1 MILTPGAAAD
11 FIDMLLSNYIGEGV
25 IIDGTSQWLD
35 KVGEQVADEKLTIAL
50 KPYDERIVMGERAT
64 ASGFRSEEVTLIEKG
79 VLKTHRLSLYGSNK
93 TGRPLVKNTGSDL
106 VIEAGDRTLEEL
118 IASVDRGL
126 VMGGFSG
133 GQPGTNGEFSGVA
146 KNSFLI
152 ENGKI
157 KGAVTETMVNGN
169 LGDAFRNIRGI
180 SREVLCNGGF
190 VVPYIAVDGI
200 VVSGK

>member
-11 FIDMLLSNYIGEGV
+11 FIHMTLSNYIGEGV

-79 VLKTHRLSLYGSNK
+79 VLKTHWLSLYGSNK

-106 VIEAGDRTLEEL
+106 VIEAGDRTLEVL

-133 GQPGTNGEFSGVA
+133 GHPGTNGEFSGVA

-152 ENGKI
+152 ENGKS
-157 KGAVTETMVNGN
+157 KA
-169 LGDAFRNIRGI
+169 
-180 SREVLCNGGF
+180 
-190 VVPYIAVDGI
+190 P
-200 VVSGK
+200 